1 VSIANHLVAVLRDA
15 LANLRRCLID
25 RRMAAQGGHPGLP
38 IRNLPYEHCAIMA
51 SRFIGSSS
59 MKISSKLWPIGD
71 QYSATIRS
79 LRDSIRERPFA
90 GLKERLMT
98 VTQNELSVQVAINSW
113 RLVLERANKAFA
125 SLTDEHLLKEIAPGK
140 NRLIYLLGHLTAVH
154 DAMFPILGLGE
165 RLHPELDAIFI
176 SSPDKAGAQPPPAA
190 ILRTYWDEVNGKL
203 LSQFATLSEKEWL
216 QRHRSMSEE
225 DYVKDPTRNRLAVLL
240 SRTNHLSYH
249 LGQITL
255 ALK

>member
-1 VSIANHLVAVLRDA
+1 
-15 LANLRRCLID
+15 
-25 RRMAAQGGHPGLP
+25 
-38 IRNLPYEHCAIMA
+38 
-51 SRFIGSSS
+51 
-59 MKISSKLWPIGD
+59 
-71 QYSATIRS
+71 
-79 LRDSIRERPFA
+79 
-90 GLKERLMT
+90 MT
-98 VTQNELSVQVAINSW
+98 VTSHELSVQVATNSW
-113 RLVLERANKAFA
+113 RLVLERVNKAFS
-125 SLTDEHLLKEIAPGK
+125 SLTDDQLLKEVAPGK
-140 NRLIYLLGHLTAVH
+140 NRLIYLWGHLTAAH

-176 SSPDKAGAQPPPAA
+176 SSPDKGAQLPPVAE
-190 ILRTYWDEVNGKL
+190 LRKYWDEVNGRL
-203 LSQFATLSEKEWL
+203 LSQFATLSENEWL